1 MRNVLPFILSAVIAA
16 ACTAQTPQPPI
27 DPNGVEAILK
37 SHAET
42 GTLVSMAP
50 LKLTKEE
57 RQKIRDI
64 LVAGREKVNK
74 DGKAI
79 QDKEAATIKKM
90 SQAVKEAHAKA
101 LKGEMPDKEYFDEWD
116 KAMADS
122 VIARANLR
130 TSTVKGNSTK
140 IKAVLTKDQN
150 QTVIDE
156 AKRAWSRMYPG
167 QKADPKV
174 YKDDT
179 WYWYYVENVFMSDL
193 TIDLLEQLSK

>member
-16 ACTAQTPQPPI
+16 ACTAQTTPTAP
-27 DPNGVEAILK
+27 DPNGVDAILK
-37 SHAET
+37 THAET
-42 GTLVSMAP
+42 GILLSMAP

-57 RQKIRDI
+57 RQKIHDI

-79 QDKEAATIKKM
+79 QDKEAAKLKGM
-90 SQAVKEAHAKA
+90 VQAVKDAHAKA
-101 LKGEMPDKEYFDEWD
+101 LKGETPDKEYFDEWD

-130 TSTVKGNSTK
+130 TTTVKGNSSK
-140 IKAVLTKDQN
+140 IKEALTKDQN
-150 QTVIDE
+150 QAIIDE
-156 AKRAWSRMYPG
+156 AKKAWSRMYPG

-193 TIDLLEQLSK
+193 TIDLLEQLTK